1 MRLAMRTELL
11 HASNSDPVFRRVTT
25 ENYAL
30 DSYQNLL
37 FSVARFREFTG
48 HFPERI
54 TVIGYEFK
62 RMRFMQLHRAAIR
75 WPESKFRYIGVD
87 PDEAHSP
94 SAEQGEVWKYYYYG
108 EIDPDEK
115 HLLFELRDEMDI
127 SLTRSINTVVTL
139 FYCRSGYNE
148 ILIQDSIHTT

>member
-1 MRLAMRTELL
+1 MRLAMGTELL

-62 RMRFMQLHRAAIR
+62 RMRFTQLHRVAIR
-75 WPESKFRYIGVD
+75 WPEAKFRYIGVD

-94 SAEQGEVWKYYYYG
+94 SAEQGEVWMYCYG
-108 EIDPDEK
+108 EIDPDDK